1 VSKRWLPDYV
11 TVFTDRHGRQRFRYR
26 RKGFEGGYFKA
37 APGTEEFRRE
47 LKAFESGKID
57 SAQQAMA
64 RTLPGT
70 IDELVTRYMAVP
82 SRLGPTEATQRKIRA
97 VLSNFRAAHAHRIVA
112 DVQFEHI
119 EAIVEKAKAKR
130 PSEDGKRTIGG
141 VEAARKLRKEL
152 VRLFDFSIA
161 IRQRQ
166 SNPVRQAAK
175 VKVAA
180 GERSKGFHT
189 WTEQEIAQYRAHHK
203 LGTKA
208 RLAMELM
215 LWTGQR
221 RIDAIRLGPA
231 DVREGRVSLRQSK
244 TGKDMRLPV
253 APQLLAA
260 IVARP
265 VVTEGP
271 FILSEHG
278 RPFTNASFG
287 NWFRKRCN
295 EAGLP
300 QCTAHGLRKAI
311 MRRLAE
317 LHMGNQSLKSVS
329 GHTRD
334 EEVATYTRDVNQGQ
348 MADHAIALLS
358 AWERGEQ
365 TAIPLLEGPC

>member
-1 VSKRWLPDYV
+1 
-11 TVFTDRHGRQRFRYR
+11 
-26 RKGFEGGYFKA
+26 
-37 APGTEEFRRE
+37 
-47 LKAFESGKID
+47 
-57 SAQQAMA
+57 
-64 RTLPGT
+64 
-70 IDELVTRYMAVP
+70 
-82 SRLGPTEATQRKIRA
+82 
-97 VLSNFRAAHAHRIVA
+97 
-112 DVQFEHI
+112 
-119 EAIVEKAKAKR
+119 
-130 PSEDGKRTIGG
+130 
-141 VEAARKLRKEL
+141 
-152 VRLFDFSIA
+152 
-161 IRQRQ
+161 
-166 SNPVRQAAK
+166 
-175 VKVAA
+175 
-180 GERSKGFHT
+180 
-189 WTEQEIAQYRAHHK
+189 
-203 LGTKA
+203 
-208 RLAMELM
+208 
-215 LWTGQR
+215 
-221 RIDAIRLGPA
+221 
-231 DVREGRVSLRQSK
+231 VREGRVSLRQSK